1 MKMKLLI
8 IGLLVLMLSSCA
20 ESQIKFTLV
29 ANDKT
34 VFDILPKD
42 IELYDTT
49 QERSGIQIHEIRLKN
64 DFYKDS
70 VLILQCPLNMIC
82 EINGKEYYRAD
93 HFYLTRSEPSLAVN
107 FHFDPTSIN
116 EWSFNE
122 TNAAGSYRGDTVF
135 IYTRNECNSIEL
147 FHRRNELYES
157 RKYYK
162 KQKYFKNYIKKN
174 RLAHELLGDPYYI
187 NALKE
192 SGVKIK

>member
-49 QERSGIQIHEIRLKN
+49 QERSGIQIHEIRLKK

-70 VLILQCPLNMIC
+70 ILNLECPLKLFCYIN
-82 EINGKEYYRAD
+82 EIEYFWGA
-93 HFYLTRSEPSLAVN
+93 HFYLSRSQPSLAVN
-107 FHFDPTSIN
+107 FHFDPTCIN
-116 EWSFNE
+116 EWRFNE
-122 TNAAGSYRGDTVF
+122 TEAGGAMKGDTVK
-135 IYTRNECNSIEL
+135 IYTKNDCNSIEL
-147 FHRRNELYES
+147 FHLRNELYES

-162 KQKYFKNYIKKN
+162 KQKYFKNYIKKY